1 MIFYRIFGSNKLFDF
16 QTPIDMHT
24 KLDKGGGFI
33 AINSSEWKSFI
44 KSKII
49 SKAKKK
55 WERGVWEMSI
65 QHPND
70 LSSLQD
76 EKFLFH
82 ISIRFENLIQFLV
95 VAFKGHFECFEYMC
109 WQDINVPLT
118 SIHKIERIGRCVN
131 MFLFYLCTNIIEM
144 EILWGKGTR
153 SEKRLFCTVWWRGLM
168 IFIFDNYQ
176 FLWSFFCNIYSDYSI
191 PPFFRKFTSEKK
203 LFTLSAK

>member
-1 MIFYRIFGSNKLFDF
+1 MKIFYK
-16 QTPIDMHT
+16 
-24 KLDKGGGFI
+24 
-33 AINSSEWKSFI
+33 I
-44 KSKII
+44 KNYLEG
-49 SKAKKK
+49 KKK
-55 WERGVWEMSI
+55 VREGSVRNVNSAPERSE
-65 QHPND
+65 
-70 LSSLQD
+70 LSLKD

-82 ISIRFENLIQFLV
+82 ISIRFENLIQFLG

-168 IFIFDNYQ
+168 IFIFVNYQ
-176 FLWSFFCNIYSDYSI
+176 FLWIFLQY
-191 PPFFRKFTSEKK
+191 
-203 LFTLSAK
+203 L